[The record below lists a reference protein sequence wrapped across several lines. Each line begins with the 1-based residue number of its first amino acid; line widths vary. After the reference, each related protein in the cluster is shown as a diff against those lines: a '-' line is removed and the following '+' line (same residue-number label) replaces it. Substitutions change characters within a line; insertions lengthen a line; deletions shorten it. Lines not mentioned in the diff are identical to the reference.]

1 MYTKLTYSYTYPLF
15 YDGVCIKCR
24 FLNFSLLLPQKAL
37 YYYCIFTELFFR
49 GNEDLKLLEERI
61 IADGKVIGDDI
72 LKVDMFLNHQIDV
85 HLLQEIGKEFK
96 RRFDGCNINKILTI
110 EASGIGIACIT
121 AQYFS
126 VPVVFAKKGAHK
138 NVGSNVYSSVVHS
151 FTKGTDSLVTV
162 SKDYINKGDKILIID
177 DFLANG
183 AAVSGLIDIINQAGA
198 ELEGVGIAIEKGF
211 QPGRKVLEEKG
222 ARVESLAI
230 IEKMGNGTITFKEQD
245 D

>member
-1 MYTKLTYSYTYPLF
+1 MQIFKLFSCF
-15 YDGVCIKCR
+15 Y
-24 FLNFSLLLPQKAL
+24 PQKAL

-126 VPVVFAKKGAHK
+126 VPVVLPKKGAHK
-138 NVGSNVYSSVVHS
+138 NVGAKNVHSSVVHS
-151 FTKGTDSLVTV
+151 FTKGTDSNTV

>member
-1 MYTKLTYSYTYPLF
+1 M
-15 YDGVCIKCR
+15 
-24 FLNFSLLLPQKAL
+24 
-37 YYYCIFTELFFR
+37 
-49 GNEDLKLLEERI
+49 KLLEERI

-138 NVGSNVYSSVVHS
+138 NVG
-151 FTKGTDSLVTV
+151 
-162 SKDYINKGDKILIID
+162 
-177 DFLANG
+177 
-183 AAVSGLIDIINQAGA
+183 IDIINQAGA

>member
-1 MYTKLTYSYTYPLF
+1 M
-15 YDGVCIKCR
+15 
-24 FLNFSLLLPQKAL
+24 
-37 YYYCIFTELFFR
+37 
-49 GNEDLKLLEERI
+49 KLLEERI

-151 FTKGTDSLVTV
+151 FTKGTDSNVTV

-198 ELEGVGIAIEKGF
+198 ELEGVGIAIEKASSPAERF
-211 QPGRKVLEEKG
+211 SKRR
-222 ARVESLAI
+222 ARESNPSPSSRRWA
-230 IEKMGNGTITFKEQD
+230 TEQ
-245 D
+245 

>member
-1 MYTKLTYSYTYPLF
+1 M
-15 YDGVCIKCR
+15 
-24 FLNFSLLLPQKAL
+24 
-37 YYYCIFTELFFR
+37 
-49 GNEDLKLLEERI
+49 
-61 IADGKVIGDDI
+61 
-72 LKVDMFLNHQIDV
+72 
-85 HLLQEIGKEFK
+85 
-96 RRFDGCNINKILTI
+96 
-110 EASGIGIACIT
+110 
-121 AQYFS
+121 
-126 VPVVFAKKGAHK
+126 
-138 NVGSNVYSSVVHS
+138 GSNVYSSVVHS

-198 ELEGVGIAIEKGF
+198 ELEGVGIVIEKGF